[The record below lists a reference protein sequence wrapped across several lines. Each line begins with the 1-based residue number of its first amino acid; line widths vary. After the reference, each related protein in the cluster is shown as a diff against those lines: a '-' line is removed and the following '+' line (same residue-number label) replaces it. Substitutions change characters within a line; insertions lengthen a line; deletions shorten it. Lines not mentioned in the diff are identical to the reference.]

1 MNKTDFDQYFLE
13 YSLLSTSAE
22 INAFWERMDIV
33 MFQMTEEE
41 KRDFFMQ
48 LEQSIESS
56 LQKAE
61 SISATLLAQTAKA
74 A

>member
-1 MNKTDFDQYFLE
+1 MNRTDFDQYFLE
-13 YSLLSTSAE
+13 YSLLSTVAE

-33 MFQMTEEE
+33 MLNMNEEE
-41 KRDFFMQ
+41 KRGSFMQ
-48 LEQSIESS
+48 LEQSIENS

>member
-22 INAFWERMDIV
+22 INAFWERMDII
-33 MFQMTEEE
+33 MLNMNEEE
-41 KRDFFMQ
+41 KRNFFMQ
-48 LEQSIESS
+48 LEQSIENS